1 MVLSNVIY
9 RNKERTHSKGS
20 PPPRCPSR
28 RKSGNLESDGGSN
41 LHRESPLT
49 LGEARKHF
57 DLSFDSSFVKKI
69 QFLPDLVGQPMTDQG
84 LIGYRLDRGQFSNG
98 ANLERIHF
106 DGDILKFSF
115 PLLGKDILQKL
126 IV

>member
-1 MVLSNVIY
+1 MKISSSTLNFHNTLHLQKRGMDGISF
-9 RNKERTHSKGS
+9 SF
-20 PPPRCPSR
+20 
-28 RKSGNLESDGGSN
+28 ES
-41 LHRESPLT
+41 
-49 LGEARKHF
+49 
-57 DLSFDSSFVKKI
+57 SSFKKT
-69 QFLPDLVGQPMTDQG
+69 QLLPDLIRQPMADQG
-84 LIGYRLDRGQFSNG
+84 LIGYRFDRGRFSNG